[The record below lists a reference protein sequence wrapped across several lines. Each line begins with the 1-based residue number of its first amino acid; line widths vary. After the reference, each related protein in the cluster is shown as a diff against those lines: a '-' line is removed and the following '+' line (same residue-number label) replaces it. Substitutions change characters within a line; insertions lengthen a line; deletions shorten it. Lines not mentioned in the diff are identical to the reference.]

1 MTNQKGFTLIE
12 LLLVLAIIG
21 IISAIAIPALLGQRQ
36 SARNN
41 ATASQAANIAGALQV
56 AFDIAEK
63 PVAERPAADIAALGA
78 TPAANAVLAAVLA
91 RPEYAVVRMHNP
103 FTNGPAY
110 INGAPGVAGDVG
122 IQIVVENGQTVANIS
137 YMIQTS
143 AGTQTIRLSK
153 SPETSLAP

>member
-63 PVAERPAADIAALGA
+63 PVTERPAADIAALGA
-78 TPAANAVLAAVLA
+78 GPTATAVLAAVLA
-91 RPEYAVVRMHNP
+91 RPEYAVARMHNP
-103 FTNGPAY
+103 FTNGAAY
-110 INGAPGVAGDVG
+110 INGAPNVAGDVG

-137 YMIQTS
+137 YMVQTA
-143 AGTQTIRLSK
+143 AGVNTIRLSK
-153 SPETSLAP
+153 SPETSLLP

>member
-1 MTNQKGFTLIE
+1 MNNQKGFTLIE

-41 ATASQAANIAGALQV
+41 ATASNAANIAGALQV
-56 AFDIAEK
+56 AFDISEK
-63 PVAERPAADIAALGA
+63 PKAERTA
-78 TPAANAVLAAVLA
+78 TDLATLPDSTTAGAVLTLVLA
-91 RPEYAVVRMHNP
+91 RTEFTSARLKNP

-110 INGAPGVAGDVG
+110 IAGAPAVPGDVG
-122 IQIVVENGQTVANIS
+122 ITIVTENNQTVANVS

-143 AGTQTIRLSK
+143 AGVNTIRLSK